1 MEALFGATAFL
12 PPSKPQ
18 HPLLSVK
25 TKPPDK
31 AMYPTLN
38 TVQSC
43 SVSSISNNKE
53 LLLSED
59 WPHLLKLSIGS
70 GNFLLGQAIHAFLV
84 KSNCLYDVFQGNNL
98 INFYAKF
105 KELDGAQKMFDEMPI
120 RNTITWTT
128 LMKGYVD
135 NEDSQSVFRIAR
147 KMYFYGEKFNEHTC
161 SVILQACAMV
171 EDLIRGEQ
179 IHGLVIKSG
188 TDENV
193 CVGTSLIS
201 MYSMNG
207 FLSEAGK
214 VFDNIGLKD
223 VQCLNYMI
231 FEYGKAGCMDKA
243 FWVFVDM
250 LSSGLEPT
258 DYTFTNIISTC
269 SENVGIEEGRQL
281 HGLAVKYGV
290 VNVTSLGNAVITMY
304 GKLGMIEDAERMFG
318 FLSERNLIS
327 WTALISG
334 YVRSGFGEKAIDM
347 FLELLD
353 QGICCD
359 SQCLVIVLDGCS
371 ECKNLDLGVQLH
383 GFAIKVGYLCDVN
396 VVTALV
402 DMYAKCENLN
412 SAKTVFDGFSSKNV
426 ALFNA
431 ILAGFLKTDGDDDDE
446 YAMVLFRQL
455 RLGGMKPDLVT
466 FSRLLSL
473 SANQAFLVNGKS
485 LHAYT
490 IKMGFEAHLAVSN
503 ALITMYAKCGSVG
516 DACQMFNGMNG
527 HDLVSW
533 NAMVSAYSIHGQGK
547 KALMLFEEMK
557 REGFT
562 PDEITILALLQ
573 ACSYTGLWD
582 AGLCLFNEME
592 SKYGI
597 RPAIEHFACMVH
609 LLGRAGRL
617 PEAMH
622 FINSSPFPNSPL
634 LWRTLVNVS
643 KLQGNLDFGMLAS
656 EKLLDLSPE
665 EAGSYILVSNMYA
678 GLGMLD
684 EAAKV
689 RTAMKDFKLRKEAGC
704 SWIEINNKFHC
715 FMATGKD
722 HPESREIY
730 AKLDLL
736 MDEMKWNNCNTTD
749 AHLIEETLLM

>member
-135 NEDSQSVFRIAR
+135 NEDFQSVFRIAR
-147 KMYFYGEKFNEHTC
+147 DMYFYGEKFNEHTC

-231 FEYGKAGCMDKA
+231 
-243 FWVFVDM
+243 
-250 LSSGLEPT
+250 LSME
-258 DYTFTNIISTC
+258 
-269 SENVGIEEGRQL
+269 RQ
-281 HGLAVKYGV
+281 GAW
-290 VNVTSLGNAVITMY
+290 I
-304 GKLGMIEDAERMFG
+304 KLFG
-318 FLSERNLIS
+318 FLLI
-327 WTALISG
+327 
-334 YVRSGFGEKAIDM
+334 
-347 FLELLD
+347 
-353 QGICCD
+353 C
-359 SQCLVIVLDGCS
+359 
-371 ECKNLDLGVQLH
+371 
-383 GFAIKVGYLCDVN
+383 
-396 VVTALV
+396 
-402 DMYAKCENLN
+402 
-412 SAKTVFDGFSSKNV
+412 
-426 ALFNA
+426 
-431 ILAGFLKTDGDDDDE
+431 
-446 YAMVLFRQL
+446 
-455 RLGGMKPDLVT
+455 
-466 FSRLLSL
+466 
-473 SANQAFLVNGKS
+473 
-485 LHAYT
+485 
-490 IKMGFEAHLAVSN
+490 
-503 ALITMYAKCGSVG
+503 
-516 DACQMFNGMNG
+516 
-527 HDLVSW
+527 
-533 NAMVSAYSIHGQGK
+533 
-547 KALMLFEEMK
+547 
-557 REGFT
+557 
-562 PDEITILALLQ
+562 
-573 ACSYTGLWD
+573 
-582 AGLCLFNEME
+582 
-592 SKYGI
+592 
-597 RPAIEHFACMVH
+597 
-609 LLGRAGRL
+609 
-617 PEAMH
+617 
-622 FINSSPFPNSPL
+622 
-634 LWRTLVNVS
+634 
-643 KLQGNLDFGMLAS
+643 
-656 EKLLDLSPE
+656 
-665 EAGSYILVSNMYA
+665 
-678 GLGMLD
+678 
-684 EAAKV
+684 
-689 RTAMKDFKLRKEAGC
+689 
-704 SWIEINNKFHC
+704 
-715 FMATGKD
+715 
-722 HPESREIY
+722 
-730 AKLDLL
+730 
-736 MDEMKWNNCNTTD
+736 
-749 AHLIEETLLM
+749 